1 MQLKLFNVSK
11 NVVETQRLETVYPYP
26 YIVGTFGMLS
36 SVLFIHDLNNCKV
49 LELRSN
55 PICMYDIIHLY
66 LVLTLSTLYTRVKLL
81 CPSTRSYCKFFAQ
94 FACQFV
100 CRILIRISSTS
111 VFCLL
116 IKNYLVARPTIRE
129 QQ

>member
-1 MQLKLFNVSK
+1 
-11 NVVETQRLETVYPYP
+11 
-26 YIVGTFGMLS
+26 MLS

-81 CPSTRSYCKFFAQ
+81 RTSYESYCKFFA
-94 FACQFV
+94 QFV